1 MGTIQPMG
9 WGPKRHRLTKD
20 PEPGGSLGSGGT
32 AFVQP
37 KGEGMGSLLFISLPR
52 LALPVLHPCACF
64 FPPLQANR
72 AISAI
77 GFVTAAAGAFSL
89 LGLLR
94 SRSRERQY

>member
-1 MGTIQPMG
+1 
-9 WGPKRHRLTKD
+9 
-20 PEPGGSLGSGGT
+20 
-32 AFVQP
+32 
-37 KGEGMGSLLFISLPR
+37 MGSLIHFIALISSTCSSFMCLCF
-52 LALPVLHPCACF
+52 ALPP
-64 FPPLQANR
+64 QANR